1 MSRAYNFCA
10 GPATL
15 PEPVL
20 QQAREEMLD
29 WRGTGMSVMEMSH
42 RSDEFVEIAETAEKD
57 LRELAGVSDD
67 YAVLFMQGGAS
78 SQFSTIPLNLL
89 GDKTSADYVNTGIWS
104 KKAIAEASRYGQ
116 VNVVASSES
125 SGFASIPDQDSW
137 ATSTDAAY
145 LHYTPNETIGGL
157 EFDFVPESGS
167 VPLVADMSSTMLSRP
182 LDVSKFGL
190 IYAGAQ
196 KNIGPSGLVVVIIR
210 KDLLGKALKITPTM
224 MNYQVIADNDSMY
237 NTPATY
243 SWYLAGL
250 VFKWL
255 KEQGGVRAMGEVNRR
270 KASKLYG
277 FIDENDFYANPISP
291 RFRSWMNIPFTL
303 ADDALNSAFLKG
315 ANERGLLNLKG
326 HRSVGG
332 MRASVYN
339 AMPEAGVDALI
350 DYMTVFAK
358 ERG

>member
-1 MSRAYNFCA
+1 MSRAFNFCA

-15 PEPVL
+15 PEAVL
-20 QQAREEMLD
+20 KQARDEMLD

-42 RSDEFVEIAETAEKD
+42 RSDEFVAIADAAEKD
-57 LRELAGVSDD
+57 LRELAGISDD

-89 GDKTSADYVNTGIWS
+89 GSKGSADYVNTGIWS
-104 KKAIAEASRYGQ
+104 GKAIAEAKRYGD
-116 VNVVASSES
+116 VNIAASSDE
-125 SGFASIPDQDSW
+125 SGFTTIPDQADW
-137 ATSTDAAY
+137 NTNADAAY
-145 LHYTPNETIGGL
+145 LHYTTNETIGGL
-157 EFDFVPESGS
+157 EFDFIPDTGD
-167 VPLVADMSSTMLSRP
+167 VPLVADMSSDMLSRP
-182 LDVSKFGL
+182 VDISKYGL

-210 KDLLGKALKITPTM
+210 KDLLGKARKETPTM
-224 MNYQVIADNDSMY
+224 MNYQVIADNGSMY

-255 KEQGGVRAMGEVNRR
+255 KEQGGVKAMGEMNAR
-270 KASKLYG
+270 KARKLYD
-277 FIDENDFYANPISP
+277 FIDTNDFYANPIAR
-291 RFRSWMNIPFTL
+291 RFRSWMNVPFTL
-303 ADDALNSAFLKG
+303 ADDALNSEFLRG
-315 ANERGLLNLKG
+315 ADARGLLNLQG

-332 MRASVYN
+332 MRASIYN

-350 DYMTVFAK
+350 KYMAEFAK